1 MGARASRVIVVGAG
15 SAGCVLA
22 ARLSADPGL
31 SVTLL
36 EAGPDA
42 RPSTTPDEIRGSSF
56 VRAMAL
62 PDRHW
67 ADLVT
72 TRARGQ
78 EPRLYVRGR
87 GVGGSSAINAMV
99 ALPGEPADYDGW
111 ERDHGCTA
119 WGWGDVAPWFERT
132 ALELHCAAPREW
144 GPINLALADVW
155 PECAGGVLLTRS
167 TGGERM
173 SVSDCYLEPIRDRP
187 NLAVRAGAHVARVC
201 FENRRSTGV
210 QLVEGEEIEADLV
223 IISAGAIHSPA
234 ILLRS
239 GVDTAGVGDNL
250 RDHPSFPVA
259 LALTVPVDTT
269 TLPVATVARMPR
281 WHGGRGGRGLRG
293 EHDLQVL
300 PMEYADPTQ
309 PNLGILMGAVMHAHS
324 RGTVR
329 LADDDHTAGGLVVD
343 FDMLSD
349 ERDVAALHVVI
360 DHLERAVA
368 HHAFRAVASPMAF
381 DRSDAGLR
389 AAIGDYVHAA
399 GTCAMGTVVDT
410 ACRLIGYDRVMV
422 CDASV
427 MPTLPRANTH
437 LPTVMIAERIA
448 AATIAR
454 LREQP

>member
-1 MGARASRVIVVGAG
+1 MGMRPSRVIVVGAG

-42 RPSTTPDEIRGSSF
+42 RPATTPEEISGPSF

-67 ADLVT
+67 ADLVA
-72 TRARGQ
+72 TRAHGQ

-111 ERDHGCTA
+111 ERDHGCTG
-119 WGWGDVAPWFERT
+119 WGWGEVAPWFERT
-132 ALELHCAAPREW
+132 ALELHRAPPREW
-144 GPINLALADVW
+144 GPVNLALADVW
-155 PECAGGVLLTRS
+155 PECAKGVLLTRS
-167 TGGERM
+167 TGGQRM
-173 SVSDCYLEPIRDRP
+173 SVSDCYLEPIRDRV
-187 NLAVRAGAHVARVC
+187 NLAVRAGAHVAQVC
-201 FENRRSTGV
+201 FDGRRAVGV
-210 QLVEGEEIEADLV
+210 QFVDGEEIEADLV
-223 IISAGAIHSPA
+223 IVSAGAIHSPT
-234 ILLRS
+234 ILLKS
-239 GVDTAGVGDNL
+239 GVDTPGVGDNL

-259 LALTVPVDTT
+259 LSLTDPVDTT
-269 TLPVATVARMPR
+269 MLPIATLTRLSR
-281 WHGGRGGRGLRG
+281 EHGD
-293 EHDLQVL
+293 HDLQVL
-300 PMEYADPTQ
+300 PMEYADPAQ
-309 PNLGILMGAVMHAHS
+309 PTLGILIGAVMHAHS
-324 RGTVR
+324 HGTVR
-329 LADDDHTAGGLVVD
+329 LADGGPATVGPATDRPIVD

-410 ACRLIGYDRVMV
+410 VCRLVGYDGVMV

>member
-1 MGARASRVIVVGAG
+1 MRPTRVIVVGAG

-31 SVTLL
+31 SVMLL

-42 RPSTTPDEIRGSSF
+42 RPATTPDEIRGPSF

-62 PDRHW
+62 SDRHW
-67 ADLVT
+67 ADLVA
-72 TRARGQ
+72 TRAHGQ

-99 ALPGEPADYDGW
+99 ALPGEPADYDSW
-111 ERDHGCTA
+111 ERDHGCSG

-132 ALELHCAAPREW
+132 ALELHRAPPREW
-144 GPINLALADVW
+144 GPVNLALADVW
-155 PECAGGVLLTRS
+155 PECATGVVLTRS

-173 SVSDCYLEPIRDRP
+173 SVSDCYLEPIRDRV
-187 NLAVRAGAHVARVC
+187 NLAVRSEAQVARVC
-201 FENRRSTGV
+201 FDGRRAVGV
-210 QLVEGEEIEADLV
+210 QFVDGEEIEADLV
-223 IISAGAIHSPA
+223 IVSAGAIHSPA

-239 GVDTAGVGDNL
+239 GVDTPGVGDNL

-259 LALTVPVDTT
+259 LSLTDPVDTT
-269 TLPVATVARMPR
+269 MLPIATLARLSR
-281 WHGGRGGRGLRG
+281 EQGD
-293 EHDLQVL
+293 HDLQVL
-300 PMEYADPTQ
+300 PMEYADPAEPT
-309 PNLGILMGAVMHAHS
+309 LGILIGAVMHAHS
-324 RGTVR
+324 YGTVR
-329 LADDDHTAGGLVVD
+329 LADGGPATDGPVVD

-349 ERDVAALHVVI
+349 ERDVTALHVVI

-368 HHAFRAVASPMAF
+368 HHAFRAVASPIGF

-410 ACRLIGYDRVMV
+410 ACRLVGYDGVMV